1 MKQFLVIDKKPN
13 LAYVD
18 MMERFLMNVVAF
30 SVALVTKDYSTFSPE
45 VLEMMESNPEWLKE
59 TVAWGQQM
67 LAQSVVDGE
76 NYLTNEEMAEDL
88 SGLIVLYN
96 TATQR
101 ELTDHEDAL
110 FTNLHD
116 RFLTL
121 LLVDDELIKHFLEDK
136 Q

>member
-101 ELTDHEDAL
+101 ELTDREDAL

-121 LLVDDELIKHFLEDK
+121 LLVDDELIKHFLEDE